1 MAEVI
6 VYSTNDCVECS
17 IVKKMLD
24 QHGINYEV
32 RNIMENKAYRQ
43 EVEDFG
49 ILGVPVTV
57 YNGEAVK
64 GMNPELQALVEKIQ
78 KNQQED

>member
-1 MAEVI
+1 MKMAEVI

-17 IVKKMLD
+17 FVKQMLD

-32 RNIMENKAYRQ
+32 RNIMEDKAYRQ
-43 EVEDFG
+43 EVEDLG

-78 KNQQED
+78 KN